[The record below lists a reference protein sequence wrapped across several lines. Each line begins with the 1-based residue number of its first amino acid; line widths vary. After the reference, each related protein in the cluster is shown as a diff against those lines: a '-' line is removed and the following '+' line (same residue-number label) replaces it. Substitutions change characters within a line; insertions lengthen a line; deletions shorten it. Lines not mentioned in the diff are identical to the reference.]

1 MRLTPPKKWVFWVS
15 VILAALALIGT
26 LVSIPVVSA
35 YAFWLLLIGFVLL
48 ALGNAMKG
56 F

>member
-1 MRLTPPKKWVFWVS
+1 MKLSAPKSWVFWVS
-15 VILAALALIGT
+15 VILAALALLGT

-35 YAFWLLLIGFVLL
+35 YAFWVLLIGFVLL
-48 ALGNAMKG
+48 ALGNALKG